1 MGSPSHP
8 EGETRDELAARL
20 RAAVARPLPSWREVY
35 EGFSPRDLE
44 TGERRSRRPGPG
56 EGGRRAAVLVPILPA
71 PEGVRVLYTVRTD
84 VLKDHA
90 GQVSFPGGSLEPG
103 DGSPRDTALREAEE
117 EVDLRPE
124 LVEII
129 GELDEVY
136 IPPSDFLVRPV
147 VGLLRPEAELVMAP
161 EEVEEIFSVPL
172 AELMSPKALKEVVW
186 EREGRLYEVRVFAV
200 GGYRSGAPPPR
211 LPLGWWRVWAGT
223 RGALPERRSK
233 TRSARW
239 GVRFAATG

>member
-1 MGSPSHP
+1 MGNLSRP
-8 EGETRDELAARL
+8 ERETLDELAARL
-20 RAAVARPLPSWREVY
+20 RAAVAKPLPSWREVY

-44 TGERRSRRPGPG
+44 TGERRSRSPGPG
-56 EGGRRAAVLVPILPA
+56 EGARRAAVLVPVLPA
-71 PEGVRVLYTVRTD
+71 PEGARLLYTVRTD
-84 VLKDHA
+84 ALRDHA

-103 DGSPRDTALREAEE
+103 DGSPRETALREAEE
-117 EVDLRPE
+117 EVDLRPG

-147 VGLLRPEAELVMAP
+147 LGLLRPEAQLIMAP

-172 AELMSPKALKEVVW
+172 SELISPMALKEVVW

-200 GGYRSGAPPPR
+200 GGYEIWGATAAMTAGLLAR
-211 LPLGWWRVWAGT
+211 LGWNAEGITGT
-223 RGALPERRSK
+223 
-233 TRSARW
+233 
-239 GVRFAATG
+239 

>member
-1 MGSPSHP
+1 MGNPSRP
-8 EGETRDELAARL
+8 EGETLDELAARL
-20 RAAVARPLPSWREVY
+20 RAAVAKPLPSWREVY

-44 TGERRSRRPGPG
+44 TGERRSRRPRPG
-56 EGGRRAAVLVPILPA
+56 KGARRAAVLVPILPA
-71 PEGVRVLYTVRTD
+71 QEEEGARVLYTVRTD
-84 VLKDHA
+84 ALRDHA

-172 AELMSPKALKEVVW
+172 AELMSPRAVKEVVW
-186 EREGRLYEVRVFAV
+186 EREGRIYEVRVFAV
-200 GGYRSGAPPPR
+200 GGYEIWGATAAMTAGLLAR
-211 LPLGWWRVWAGT
+211 LGWNAG
-223 RGALPERRSK
+223 AI
-233 TRSARW
+233 
-239 GVRFAATG
+239 TGT

>member
-200 GGYRSGAPPPR
+200 GGYEIWGATAAITAGLVAR
-211 LPLGWWRVWAGT
+211 LGWNAG
-223 RGALPERRSK
+223 GI
-233 TRSARW
+233 
-239 GVRFAATG
+239 TGT

>member
-1 MGSPSHP
+1 MGNLSRP

-20 RAAVARPLPSWREVY
+20 RAAVAKPLAGWREVY
-35 EGFSPRDLE
+35 EGFRPRDLE

-56 EGGRRAAVLVPILPA
+56 ESARRAAVLVPILPA
-71 PEGVRVLYTVRTD
+71 PEGARVLYTVRTD
-84 VLKDHA
+84 ALRDHA

-117 EVDLRPE
+117 EVDLRPA

-186 EREGRLYEVRVFAV
+186 EREVRLYEVRVFAV
-200 GGYRSGAPPPR
+200 GGDEIWGATAAMTAGLLAR
-211 LPLGWWRVWAGT
+211 LGWNARGITGT
-223 RGALPERRSK
+223 
-233 TRSARW
+233 
-239 GVRFAATG
+239 

>member
-1 MGSPSHP
+1 MGNLSRP
-8 EGETRDELAARL
+8 EGETRDELATRL
-20 RAAVARPLPSWREVY
+20 RTAVAKPLPSWREVY

-44 TGERRSRRPGPG
+44 TGERRSRRPEPG
-56 EGGRRAAVLVPILPA
+56 ARRAAVLVPILPA
-71 PEGVRVLYTVRTD
+71 PEGARVLYTVRTD
-84 VLKDHA
+84 ALRDHA

-103 DGSPRDTALREAEE
+103 DGSPRETALREAEE
-117 EVDLRPE
+117 EVDLRPD
-124 LVEII
+124 LVEVI

-172 AELMSPKALKEVVW
+172 AELMSPKALKEVLW

-200 GGYRSGAPPPR
+200 GGYEIWGATAAMTAGLLAR
-211 LPLGWWRVWAGT
+211 LGWTAGGISGT
-223 RGALPERRSK
+223 
-233 TRSARW
+233 
-239 GVRFAATG
+239 